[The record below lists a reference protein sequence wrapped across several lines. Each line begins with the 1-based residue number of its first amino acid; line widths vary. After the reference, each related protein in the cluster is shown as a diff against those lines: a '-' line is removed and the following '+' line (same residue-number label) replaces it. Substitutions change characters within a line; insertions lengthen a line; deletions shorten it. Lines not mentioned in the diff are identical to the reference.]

1 MDNITEISRKKDDNG
16 PYVVFYSPYGNSYAR
31 TYDWSDRTL
40 KTNITTSSINALE
53 SINKLKLFEY
63 DFKKDDTEYHKSI
76 GLIAQ
81 EVGQYL
87 PDAHEKIDGIETYNP
102 FFFIP
107 YLVKSIQQLSAENEK
122 LNKRL
127 EKLEERINGK
137 L

>member
-1 MDNITEISRKKDDNG
+1 MDNVTEISRKKDDNG

-40 KTNITTSSINALE
+40 KSNILTSSINALE
-53 SINKLKLFEY
+53 SINKLNLFEY

-127 EKLEERINGK
+127 EELEERINGK